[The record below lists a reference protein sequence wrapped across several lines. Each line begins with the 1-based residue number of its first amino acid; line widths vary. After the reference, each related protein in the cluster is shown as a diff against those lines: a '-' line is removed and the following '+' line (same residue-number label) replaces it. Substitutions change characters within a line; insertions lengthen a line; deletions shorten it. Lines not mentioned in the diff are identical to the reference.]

1 MRLYHSSNTDFE
13 IIDLSRSKPNKDF
26 GRAFYVSENPDE
38 IAPVGRAK
46 VILQGGE
53 FTMLSYDFDE
63 SLLVDGSL
71 KVLSF
76 KGYTKEWA
84 EFIFANRDFTQDS
97 HHDYDIV
104 YGPIANDNVG
114 EQKAI
119 DCLKKV

>member
-26 GRAFYVSENPDE
+26 
-38 IAPVGRAK
+38 GRAK

>member
-84 EFIFANRDFTQDS
+84 EFIFANRDFTQDF
-97 HHDYDIV
+97 HHDNDVV

>member
-13 IIDLSRSKPNKDF
+13 VIDLSSSKPNKDF
-26 GRAFYVSENPDE
+26 GRAFYVSENSDE

-53 FTMLSYDFDE
+53 FTMLSYDFDG
-63 SLLVDGSL
+63 SLLTDGSL
-71 KVLSF
+71 KALRF
-76 KGYTKEWA
+76 NGYTKEWA
-84 EFIFANRDFTQDS
+84 EFVFANRDFTQDF
-97 HHDYDIV
+97 HHDYDVV